1 MSNEISQQNSI
12 LSNATSAIASSA
24 LMTGGFGSLSAVKR
38 YGVSGAVKNAKLN
51 SDIVK
56 KFLEKNKEGDF
67 FTRGY
72 ATARNYEELASAR
85 KNLAKFE
92 KITGK
97 KSGVTFFQ
105 KIKQVFTQKDYKKIN
120 LEKLDEDKKL
130 LKGPD
135 GIEQKL
141 LKGVDVAQIT
151 SKSFKKGVGGLFKKE
166 LKDPFGIFFAGTEF
180 VERFTTQALP
190 AFKEK
195 GVAEGLKETGK
206 ALAAGVATWAAD
218 AGLSVAFRTAGAAV
232 GSFLG
237 PIGAH
242 VGSIIG
248 NAVGGMLSWSLVE
261 KIFPKN
267 DKQEESQIAQTEEPQ
282 AQNAN
287 LNQSQLAF
295 QGVQENNNNNNDLN
309 ISENTLSAEQVKKLA
324 YSQVF
329 PKYGATNSQMQKYY
343 A

>member
-1 MSNEISQQNSI
+1 MSNEVSQQNSI

-24 LMTGGFGSLSAVKR
+24 VMSGGFGSLSAVKR
-38 YGVSGAVKNAKLN
+38 YGVKGAIKKAQLN
-51 SDIVK
+51 SETIKEFLK
-56 KFLEKNKEGDF
+56 KNNEGDV

-72 ATARNYEELASAR
+72 VTARNYEELASAGKR
-85 KNLAKFE
+85 LAKFE
-92 KITGK
+92 KITSK

-105 KIKQVFTQKDYKKIN
+105 KIKQIFTKKDYKAIN
-120 LEKLDEDKKL
+120 LEKFNDAKKAADTIEIQ
-130 LKGPD
+130 LKN
-135 GIEQKL
+135 
-141 LKGVDVAQIT
+141 GVDVAKVA
-151 SKSFKKGVGGLFKKE
+151 SKGTAKSLKGLFKSE

-195 GVAEGLKETGK
+195 GVVEGLKETGK

-267 DKQEESQIAQTEEPQ
+267 DKQEEEENQIVQAEEPQ
-282 AQNAN
+282 AQNVS
-287 LNQSQLAF
+287 LNQAQVAF
-295 QGVQENNNNNNDLN
+295 QGAQENNNLN
-309 ISENTLSAEQVKKLA
+309 INENTLSAEQVKKLA
-324 YSQVF
+324 YAQVF